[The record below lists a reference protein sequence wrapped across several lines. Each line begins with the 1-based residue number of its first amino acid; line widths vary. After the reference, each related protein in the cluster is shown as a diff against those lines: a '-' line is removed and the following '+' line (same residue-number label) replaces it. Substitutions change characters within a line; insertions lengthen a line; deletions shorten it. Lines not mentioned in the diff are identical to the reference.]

1 MYHRTNAFTEA
12 LDAERDIAAR
22 RRFAPDAGDLERLM
36 LSAAHCDNDA
46 WASLIRRFAPGLRRL
61 AQRQGLNASDAEDV
75 VQTTWLELL
84 LHIGRLREPDRVA
97 GWLHTTARR
106 ESVRIAIA
114 ARREPPCDE
123 LLNEP
128 IAPDEAYERVSAAER
143 STALDAALRALPEH
157 QRTLM
162 QLLVCDAPPSYVD
175 ISAALNIPLG
185 SIGPTRGRL
194 LERLRRDPALI
205 RAVGAEVG

>member
-1 MYHRTNAFTEA
+1 MYHRTNAFTYA

-22 RRFAPDAGDLERLM
+22 RRFPPDAGDVERLM

-46 WASLIRRFAPGLRRL
+46 WTSLIRRFAPGLRRL

-84 LHIGRLREPDRVA
+84 LHIGRLREPERVV

-123 LLNEP
+123 MHSEP
-128 IAPDEAYERVSAAER
+128 VVPDEAHERVSAGER
-143 STALDAALRALPEH
+143 RAALGAALRALPDHE
-157 QRTLM
+157 RRLM
-162 QLLVCDAPPSYVD
+162 QLLICEATPSYAD
-175 ISAALNIPLG
+175 ISAALNIPVG

-194 LERLRRDPALI
+194 LERLRRDPALV
-205 RAVGAEVG
+205 RALGAESG